1 MSKIKNEDITFLYTY
16 YDTPVELFENSL
28 KSVINRGIK
37 ILIVDDMSSE
47 EGVKNLNKVVKSL
60 DKDNLV
66 SIVRPHKKMQQEGC
80 TYYGASLIKTKYTI
94 RIDSDDKLISLPH
107 YNSYIDENNKEYDLI
122 LSLKNKARNIEDL
135 YKGKNSNINGSIIK
149 TELVMFMYSDYEFMI
164 KFHNF
169 FHEDL
174 YAGYKLFLFKEIN
187 SYQSNIKS
195 YKYVMKKDS
204 NHHESKK
211 KPFIA
216 KRCKRAE
223 TLMAVAT
230 QNNLSFEEY
239 EYGINM
245 IKEYI
250 KD

>member
-1 MSKIKNEDITFLYTY
+1 MNKIKNEDITFLYTY
-16 YDTPVELFENSL
+16 YNTPMELFENSL

-47 EGVKNLNKVVKSL
+47 EGIKNLNKIVRSL
-60 DKDNLV
+60 DKDKLV
-66 SIVRPHKKMQQEGC
+66 SIVRPDEKMQQEGC
-80 TYYGASLIKTKYTI
+80 TYYGASLIDTKYTI
-94 RIDSDDKLISLPH
+94 RIDSDDELIDLPH
-107 YNSYIDENNKEYDLI
+107 YNSYMDKNKKEYDII
-122 LSLKNKARNIEDL
+122 LSLKNQARNKEDL
-135 YKGKNSNINGSIIK
+135 YKGKNANINGAIIK
-149 TELVMFMYSDYEFMI
+149 TELLRFMYSDYEFMI

-174 YAGYKLFLFKEIN
+174 YAAYKLFLFKEIN

-195 YKYVMKKDS
+195 YNYIFKKDS
-204 NHHESKK
+204 SHHESKK
-211 KPFIA
+211 KPFIS

-239 EYGINM
+239 KYGINM